1 MKNVLVESNC
11 SRKLSPAMLCQKPR
25 WGAEEMC
32 TIIHLI
38 EFLGCYDSDRY
49 YIQNLF
55 YQLFITF
62 RECSTP
68 STLFTSINKQYTSC
82 REAKMSHGDNE
93 A

>member
-1 MKNVLVESNC
+1 MKNFLVETNC
-11 SRKLSPAMLCQKPR
+11 SRKLPPAILCQKPR
-25 WGAEEMC
+25 LGAEMY
-32 TIIHLI
+32 TVIYLI

-68 STLFTSINKQYTSC
+68 STLFTSINKQYTSW
-82 REAKMSHGDNE
+82 REAKMSH
-93 A
+93 